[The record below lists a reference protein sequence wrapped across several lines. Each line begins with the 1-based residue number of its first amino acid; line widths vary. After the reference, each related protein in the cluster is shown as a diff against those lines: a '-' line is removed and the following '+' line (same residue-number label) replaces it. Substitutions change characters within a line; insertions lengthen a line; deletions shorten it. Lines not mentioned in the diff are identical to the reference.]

1 MGCIGPPAAR
11 LAAIRDRRR
20 KRCGRGGKDRLF
32 LRGPDKTPRLPRPR
46 GLSPKQNPSA
56 QRHIG
61 PALPERESLE
71 MYWGSVRFFKH
82 LILACIALMI
92 VIPAGLCVFWGLRA
106 HQLDAV
112 NRELVLQLE
121 TLQAPAAAAADP
133 SQAEA
138 GFPLQE
144 RVWTEELPYQ
154 KLYPDLY
161 CTPPTEPVY
170 LEKVI
175 CLTFDDGPSDHTE
188 EILDILAQNDV
199 KATFFVVG
207 RSHDTP
213 AGREA
218 LQRIVREGHTLGIH
232 SYSHDYLQIYTS
244 VESFLADFNEM
255 FTYIQSVTGVT
266 PTIFR
271 FPGGSVNTY
280 NSGVYRE
287 IISEMTRRGFT
298 YFDWNLAAGDAAT
311 AAVSAA
317 QISDNILSG
326 ALGVMRGIVLLHD
339 SSGKQ
344 ATVDALPEV
353 IAGLRDQGFTFAA
366 LSNEVQPIHFFYRE

>member
-1 MGCIGPPAAR
+1 
-11 LAAIRDRRR
+11 
-20 KRCGRGGKDRLF
+20 
-32 LRGPDKTPRLPRPR
+32 
-46 GLSPKQNPSA
+46 
-56 QRHIG
+56 
-61 PALPERESLE
+61 

-82 LILACIALMI
+82 LILAGIALMI

-112 NRELVLQLE
+112 NRQLVLQLK

-175 CLTFDDGPSDHTE
+175 YLTFDDGPSDHTE

-244 VESFLADFNEM
+244 VESFLDDFNEM

-311 AAVSAA
+311 AAVPAA

-344 ATVDALPEV
+344 TTVEALPEV

-366 LSNEVQPIHFFYRE
+366 LNNEVRPIHFFYRE